1 MQQINNIGLL
11 PPQAIELEEAILGAC
26 MLEQDAILE
35 ISNILR
41 AEMFYKD
48 SHQKIFQA
56 VYDLSN
62 NFKPIDILTVTN
74 LLRDKGILDE
84 VGGSFYITTLTSRVA
99 SSTNIENHALI
110 VLQKY
115 MARESIRVGNEIVKQ
130 SYDMSNDINDVID
143 FAYQS
148 IDKINDSTLHG
159 RVKTFAEN
167 LEDSI
172 NEYEQRV
179 KAKKEG
185 KQISITT
192 GLSYLNRILIGW
204 RKGNLIILAARPSV
218 GKSALALYFAK
229 RAGMAGNYVD
239 IFSLEMTKTE
249 ISDRILLSE
258 TTINPTLYQSGVDV
272 DRNEIDRSD
281 YKLRQMNISINDEM
295 DININ
300 YIRSIIRKKY
310 KQKKLGLVI
319 VDYLQLMEGSDKSN
333 KNNEIGSIT
342 RSLKKLAVKY
352 EFPLILLSQLSRD
365 LEKRG
370 SKKHKLSDLRDS
382 GNIEQD
388 ADIVLFLTRERFD
401 AEGNDLDYSN
411 EENRQVLIDIAKH
424 RNGSLGTVQIYCNE
438 FVNNFYEHSNQ
449 QEPIKYFNETNEQ
462 PF

>member
-1 MQQINNIGLL
+1 ML

-41 AEMFYKD
+41 PEMFYKD
-48 SHQKIFQA
+48 AHQKIFQA
-56 VYDLSN
+56 IYDLSN

-258 TTINPTLYQSGVDV
+258 TTINPTLYQSGIDV

-310 KQKKLGLVI
+310 KQRKLGLVI

>member
-1 MQQINNIGLL
+1 MQQINNIGML

-41 AEMFYKD
+41 PEMFYKD
-48 SHQKIFQA
+48 AHQKIFQA
-56 VYDLSN
+56 IYDLSN

-258 TTINPTLYQSGVDV
+258 TTINPTLYQSGIDV

-310 KQKKLGLVI
+310 KQRKLGLVI

>member
-258 TTINPTLYQSGVDV
+258 TTINPTLYQSGIDV

>member
-41 AEMFYKD
+41 PEAFYKD
-48 SHQKIFQA
+48 AHQKIFQA
-56 VYDLSN
+56 IYDLSN

-84 VGGSFYITTLTSRVA
+84 VGGALYITTLTSRVA

-258 TTINPTLYQSGVDV
+258 TTINPTLYQSGIDV

-310 KQKKLGLVI
+310 KQRKLGLVI